1 MDRQSHHG
9 RAARFLK
16 RAGVAL
22 SALAAASMSATP
34 VSAQVGQELN
44 DFFDDMGA
52 SANAT
57 GPTAYQG
64 QSAGYYSGGNI
75 WTRFPQKSV
84 NPVNLQLPSIK
95 AGCGGIDVFSGS
107 FSFINSDEINAFA
120 LPGGKVFF
128 TKGLALRLTN
138 EAQMAGVLG
147 HEIGHVTAEH
157 ADKHISQAMILNGGV
172 AITGAVLGDGGTGT
186 QLAMQALETSAGLF
200 ALKFSR
206 SDELEADRLG
216 MRYMRKAGYD
226 PRGLRGVME
235 LFLELSAGGRQPE
248 FLSTHPD
255 PQRRIEQIDEKTKNL
270 GDTTLRID
278 EERFQREFL
287 QPLRAKFGGASVSA
301 VDVETPTP
309 PAVWCALC
317 SHH

>member
-1 MDRQSHHG
+1 MSMIR
-9 RAARFLK
+9 
-16 RAGVAL
+16 GVFVVAFV
-22 SALAAASMSATP
+22 AASMACMTGC
-34 VSAQVGQELN
+34 VTNA
-44 DFFDDMGA
+44 
-52 SANAT
+52 AT
-57 GPTAYQG
+57 GRSQLNLLSRDEEIALGAQEGAKMTQAYGGAITDPQL
-64 QSAGYYSGGNI
+64 SGYIDRVARSM
-75 WTRFPQKSV
+75 
-84 NPVNLQLPSIK
+84 LPYVE
-95 AGCGGIDVFSGS
+95 GDYGDLPWEFT
-107 FSFINSDEINAFA
+107 FINSDEINAFA